1 MRILL
6 AKGRWSLKWILF
18 RHRRNAI
25 FGRFGY
31 KWENRPID
39 QDCKNLVNERDCLK
53 KLVITQEIW
62 SYLISVPID
71 ENLKSK
77 VDSLVSTKT
86 EMWLHNLS
94 KSSYWSEGR
103 KYCPVNGQI
112 YVSNHSEKKKIPW
125 GYTSLVSLL
134 CQSIFKH
141 KESCTQDNLILF
153 PPADIVSVL
162 ACKHIQGVEH
172 EEVLYMILNKTFL
185 L

>member
-94 KSSYWSEGR
+94 KSSYWSECR

-112 YVSNHSEKKKIPW
+112 YVSNHSEKKKYHEVIHLWFPYCAKASSNIKRAAPKTTW
-125 GYTSLVSLL
+125 FFSHQLT
-134 CQSIFKH
+134 
-141 KESCTQDNLILF
+141 LF
-153 PPADIVSVL
+153 R
-162 ACKHIQGVEH
+162 
-172 EEVLYMILNKTFL
+172 FL
-185 L
+185 LVNTSKVWSMRRFYTWF